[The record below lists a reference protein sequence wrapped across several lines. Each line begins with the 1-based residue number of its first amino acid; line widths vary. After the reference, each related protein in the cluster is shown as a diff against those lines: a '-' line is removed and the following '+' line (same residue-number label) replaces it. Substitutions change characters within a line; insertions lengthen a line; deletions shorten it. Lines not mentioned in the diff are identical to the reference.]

1 MKYVSMFLFFVFF
14 SCAAMFPGP
23 RWELMADTIYV
34 PGDYST
40 IQAAIDA
47 SSSGDTIIVSNG
59 TYGENIK
66 FQGKNVTL
74 KSANGA
80 ANCEIE
86 GQTYWQDP
94 LPTVVFDNGELNS
107 AVLDGFTIT
116 GGQGMVVTDCPT

>member
-1 MKYVSMFLFFVFF
+1 MKGFFIL
-14 SCAAMFPGP
+14 CACCLIMVGAH
-23 RWELMADTIYV
+23 ADTIYV
-34 PGDYST
+34 PADYST
-40 IQAAIDA
+40 IQAALNA
-47 SSSGDTIIVSNG
+47 SSNGDRIIVSNG

-66 FQGKNVTL
+66 FGGKNVTL
-74 KSANGA
+74 ISANGPD
-80 ANCEIE
+80 NCEIE